1 MSQQLS
7 LRLNAVLISL
17 SLAGITPFYAQPLSA
32 QTIASTVQSFN
43 IQAGNFDQVLNRFG
57 LEAGLELY
65 LDGALLQ
72 GQTSPG
78 LQGQYTAH
86 EGLRALLDGTG
97 LVAIQQDDGVYRIGS
112 ATALQQQRNLA
123 NTDNADAVQLDTIN
137 VFGSGFTLTRDEQ
150 GYNDVYDR
158 DMSTSYIGKTE
169 IERYKGAN
177 PADLLQGIAGVFS
190 GDARNSGS
198 MDPNIRGIQGPGRV
212 PLTIDGTEQAITVWR
227 GYNGAT
233 NRNYIDPNLLGSIQ
247 VIKGP
252 SLERNVYSGVGG
264 AIVAKTIGVDD
275 IVKPGEDFGAEL
287 KVEGS
292 SGSVSPRVPRLYTG
306 MDYRDIPG
314 FTPGMLG
321 SLGDPTLRV
330 EPKNSRDYNPFSGND
345 YALRLAVGKRHEDFD
360 AMLAYAYRQKGNH
373 YSGKRNAGYYS
384 NVYDSRGTTLA
395 ELNPLR
401 GLALGFPPGT
411 EVMNTSSEMES
422 WLGKLTW
429 KISDEEKLSFT
440 LRHSDSLY
448 GEVMPSRIQSSGYE
462 SGSGR
467 IQWPLSQVD
476 ARAYSMEYTLNPE
489 SNRWINFYSNLW
501 HTDTRSDTYTAGG
514 TPNFVHHP
522 STHPD
527 DPYIFNTAL
536 RSQDNERTGITLSNK
551 MALLNSLDLTLGGNW
566 QYEKLRSAGL
576 EYDPDSWNGSW
587 SLPRAGRRQEWETNF
602 NFDWRPTDRLSFS
615 AGARYSSYWAFDDY
629 LDQQQKAG
637 NMPTSATAYRGR
649 VVSWTSEAV
658 YTQDDWDAIYQTSYA
673 QNVELLNG
681 LVGGIW
687 TEEQIATRAHQSATQ
702 GANQQVQVGET
713 YDKLYTSAWYHDGKG
728 RYFSDESP
736 CTNGE
741 LADVENCRVWENSAI
756 SSAPDAVN
764 EKRAELTYE
773 EDITAKTQRGHA
785 WTPFFSTTYQL
796 TDASRIYFR
805 YSEAKRYPSMFE
817 STIGFSANQNIYYD
831 IEPEHTFNYEL
842 AFIQDLTPWIK
853 AEYADFK
860 LAYFQHKTKN
870 VIERDERWTFSN
882 IEQQTIRGIETQARY
897 DSGRFFA
904 DLGLSYIL
912 ENEVCDEHSAQYASS
927 RQSIVGQA
935 SLSIAR
941 CVEQGFGGGYLLTQ
955 AIPSL
960 SGNLT
965 LGGRFLDRKL
975 ELGTRLTYYKAH
987 ENKDLD
993 RWVEHFHEFGLNTP
1007 FTWDDLLLVDAYASY
1022 KFNENMGI
1030 ELTGTNLT
1038 DQYYVDPVT
1047 RSMMAAPGRVLKLSL
1062 NMNF

>member
-1 MSQQLS
+1 MSPRPFS
-7 LRLNAVLISL
+7 RLNAIVFSL
-17 SLAGITPFYAQPLSA
+17 SLVGMTPVITLPVLA
-32 QTIASTVQSFN
+32 QTALSNVREFN
-43 IQAGNFDQVLNRFG
+43 IPAGRFDQVLNRFG

-72 GQTSPG
+72 GQTSQG
-78 LQGQYTAH
+78 LQGQYNAH
-86 EGLRALLDGTG
+86 DGLRMLLAGTG
-97 LVAIQQDDGVYRIGS
+97 LVATRQADGAYRIGS
-112 ATALQQQRNLA
+112 SHQPHQADAVS
-123 NTDNADAVQLDTIN
+123 DAVQLDAIY
-137 VFGSGFTLTRDEQ
+137 VFDQGVPFSRDEQ

-360 AMLAYAYRQKGNH
+360 AMFAYAYRQKGNH

-587 SLPRAGRRQEWETNF
+587 SLPRAGRRQEWESNF

-649 VVSWTSEAV
+649 VVSGFTNYTW
-658 YTQDDWDAIYQTSYA
+658 TQDDWDNAYQTFYDELINQGAPHAFADQFAIYHA
-673 QNVELLNG
+673 QANTP
-681 LVGGIW
+681 VGGE
-687 TEEQIATRAHQSATQ
+687 TELEQ
-702 GANQQVQVGET
+702 VV
-713 YDKLYTSAWYHDGKG
+713 AWYHDGKG
-728 RYFSDESP
+728 RYDRGDNP
-736 CTNGE
+736 CTNGTFDGVDRCVVHTETISGSYTDKTLALQKE
-741 LADVENCRVWENSAI
+741 LSYEADTTARTKRDRAWVPFVSA
-756 SSAPDAVN
+756 
-764 EKRAELTYE
+764 
-773 EDITAKTQRGHA
+773 
-785 WTPFFSTTYQL
+785 TYQL

-817 STIGFSANQNIYYD
+817 STIGFSASQNVFHD
-831 IEPEHTFNYEL
+831 LDPEHTFNYEL
-842 AFIQDLTPWIK
+842 AFIQDLTPWLK

-912 ENEVCDEHSAQYASS
+912 ENEVCDEHSAQNAM
-927 RQSIVGQA
+927 RRG
-935 SLSIAR
+935 LSGPKGVLYIPR
-941 CVEQGFGGGYLLTQ
+941 CVEQGFSGGYLLTQ

-1007 FTWDDLLLVDAYASY
+1007 FTWDDLILVDAYASY

-1047 RSMMAAPGRVLKLSL
+1047 RSMMAAPGRVLKLSF